1 MPHTFLELR
10 EQRGHVMP
18 FLGPKTAFS
27 EIFTTVAVLW
37 RCVISSVMVQTTMR
51 NCLMMY
57 VIAPKAAINDN
68 VGREEGYFKHV

>member
-10 EQRGHVMP
+10 EQRGHFMP

-27 EIFTTVAVLW
+27 EIFTTVAVRW
-37 RCVISSVMVQTTMR
+37 RCAISSVMVQTTMR

-57 VIAPKAAINDN
+57 VIAPKAAIYDN
-68 VGREEGYFKHV
+68 VGRERGYFKHF

>member
-10 EQRGHVMP
+10 EQRGHFMP

-57 VIAPKAAINDN
+57 VIAPKAAVNDDM
-68 VGREEGYFKHV
+68 E